1 MCETMKVLFSS
12 WSFHGVDTV
21 ARGILASLNGLSED
35 SLAQLR
41 AGKGIGSGPSMVLDS
56 NGRGFYVYLKMD
68 VIGTRG

>member
-41 AGKGIGSGPSMVLDS
+41 AGKGI
-56 NGRGFYVYLKMD
+56 
-68 VIGTRG
+68 